1 MLIKTLAVG
10 PLQVN
15 CHIVACPKTRK
26 AMVVDP
32 GDEVPRILET
42 LNNNN
47 LEVAVIV
54 NTHAHFDHIGGNSA
68 LAEATSAPLYIH
80 SADAPLLDRAQQQ
93 AAAYGMT
100 TTPSPIPDKL
110 LNEGDVLEVG
120 TLKFTVIHTPGH
132 SPGGICLHGDG
143 HIFVG
148 DTLFAG
154 SIGRTDLP
162 GGDFDLLIRGIKSKL
177 WGLEDET
184 VVYSGHGPETSIGRE
199 RKTNP
204 FAGEKS

>member
-1 MLIKTLAVG
+1 MLVKTLAVG

-15 CHIVACPKTRK
+15 CHIVACPQTRK

-32 GDEVPRILET
+32 GDEVPRILEA
-42 LNNNN
+42 LKQND
-47 LEVAVIV
+47 LEVEAIV
-54 NTHAHFDHIGGNSA
+54 NTHAHFDHIGGNKA
-68 LAEATSAPLYIH
+68 LCDATQAPLYIH
-80 SADAPLLDRAQQQ
+80 SADAPLLERAQQQ
-93 AAAYGMT
+93 AAAYGMK
-100 TTPSPIPDKL
+100 TTPSPQPDKL

-143 HIFVG
+143 NVFVG

-162 GGDFDLLIRGIKSKL
+162 GGDFDLLIRGIKDKL
-177 WGLEDET
+177 WGLSDET

-204 FAGEKS
+204 FAGEK